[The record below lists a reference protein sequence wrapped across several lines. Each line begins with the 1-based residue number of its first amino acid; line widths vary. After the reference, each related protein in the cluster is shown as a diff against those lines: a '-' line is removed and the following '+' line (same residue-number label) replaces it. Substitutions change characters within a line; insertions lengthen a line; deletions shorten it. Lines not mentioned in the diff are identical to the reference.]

1 MTEDILDQLRRA
13 NPVAAEPLPPS
24 LETMHTRIAARRQAP
39 ARRLT
44 GVLLPALGVLAAVAV
59 IVVALVMVGHRAARV
74 PPAPGAPPT
83 GHAAPRIA
91 LPRGGMPGV
100 VQLFGAAAST
110 GPGAVIS
117 FEQCQP
123 CRAMPGGGEQRFT
136 DWLLT
141 TGDNG
146 VSWTPIRRPYEF
158 IHPQFSGVRD
168 GWADGFNRGPGAPV
182 VNGYWVTHDG
192 GRRWRRVITSHS
204 VPGNIS
210 VAGADVWALGLRCA
224 PRCTSV
230 VLHGRATGDALPA
243 TSAQPITGPDDA
255 QIVAAGGGTAYLE
268 IFVGSSAH
276 HFVTRDGGRSWQ
288 RTGSAC
294 AHATPDEILAA
305 DGANSLWEQ
314 CLDRRGHALLARSTD
329 GGHQWRTELLPFGGL
344 LELRP
349 VTGLTPG
356 R

>member
-1 MTEDILDQLRRA
+1 
-13 NPVAAEPLPPS
+13 
-24 LETMHTRIAARRQAP
+24 
-39 ARRLT
+39 
-44 GVLLPALGVLAAVAV
+44 
-59 IVVALVMVGHRAARV
+59 
-74 PPAPGAPPT
+74 
-83 GHAAPRIA
+83 
-91 LPRGGMPGV
+91 MPGV

-136 DWLLT
+136 EWLLT
-141 TGDNG
+141 TGDDG
-146 VSWTPIRRPYEF
+146 VSWTPNRRPYEF
-158 IHPQFSGVRD
+158 IHPQFSGVHD

-210 VAGADVWALGLRCA
+210 VAGADVWALALARA

-230 VLHGRATGDALPA
+230 VLHGRATGDALPVA
-243 TSAQPITGPDDA
+243 SAQPITGPDDA
-255 QIVAAGGGTAYLE
+255 QIAAAGGGIAYLE

-288 RTGSAC
+288 RAGSAC
-294 AHATPDEILAA
+294 AHATPDEILATTVRTPCGSSA
-305 DGANSLWEQ
+305 LTAEAAPSSPVQPTEGISGAPSPCRSVA
-314 CLDRRGHALLARSTD
+314 CLSCGRS
-329 GGHQWRTELLPFGGL
+329 
-344 LELRP
+344 P
-349 VTGLTPG
+349 VSSPG